1 MTNKQ
6 QARFC
11 FFIGVAYLILG
22 FGWLY
27 LAKRDESAA

>member
-6 QARFC
+6 QAKYC
-11 FFIGVAYLILG
+11 FFIGVAYLLLAI
-22 FGWLY
+22 GWLY